1 VTGPSEQSGPSE
13 NQPLTGN
20 ETQRMTVKD
29 EILGNK
35 IYIFNIVCMC
45 LVWMSAS
52 FGYYL
57 IGYDLK
63 YIKGNKYTNGI
74 VSSSS
79 ECVAF
84 MTAGVLLDKVG
95 IKKTLVLSYII
106 GLIGMFMLI
115 VTPKDIS

>member
-1 VTGPSEQSGPSE
+1 
-13 NQPLTGN
+13 
-20 ETQRMTVKD
+20 MTIKE

-35 IYIFNIVCMC
+35 IYIMNIICMC
-45 LVWMSAS
+45 LVWMSSS

-74 VSSSS
+74 VSSCS

-84 MTAGVLLDKVG
+84 ILAGFLLDWLG
-95 IKKTLVLSYII
+95 IKKTLITAYVIAF
-106 GLIGMFMLI
+106 IGMVTLI
-115 VTPKDIS
+115 VTPKDAS